1 MAMTYLYEP
10 TADGG
15 VKEAGAI
22 PTHAP
27 SHRLMTTTDNRY
39 AS

>member
-10 TADGG
+10 TKGGG
-15 VKEAGAI
+15 VVEAGAI
-22 PTHAP
+22 PVKAP
-27 SHRLMTTTDNRY
+27 SNPLLTSTDNRY